1 MNYKI
6 EIYKNEWKIM
16 LVFLK
21 DEKLSIRVRLEK
33 NKDRKLRNR
42 HSNYTITSNPIKKKA
57 EGDL

>member
-42 HSNYTITSNPIKKKA
+42 HSNYTITSNPIKKKE